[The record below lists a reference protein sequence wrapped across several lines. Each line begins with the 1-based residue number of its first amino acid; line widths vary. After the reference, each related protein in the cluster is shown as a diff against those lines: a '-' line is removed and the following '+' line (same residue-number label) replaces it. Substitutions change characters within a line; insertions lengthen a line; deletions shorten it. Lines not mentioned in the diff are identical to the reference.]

1 MALFSKPTARAL
13 AILDLLTANPHESY
27 GLTEITRKLGL
38 NKATCHAILTT
49 MAHYGFLVQDP
60 RSKAYRLGPNIVAA
74 GNAAFA
80 QFPILEY
87 ARPELEALSQELGL
101 GCGAAG
107 RSGRHL
113 VLLAHYGHSNPMLSP
128 FQLGMRLPFMAP
140 LGASFIAWSPARQL
154 EQWLATGEQRLGAAF
169 DEKLDQKLR
178 ISVIAIRARGFEVTL
193 KTAAEDELHRGLKQI
208 EGTWNLEEL
217 EQITSRYQASL
228 LSSHYHL
235 DRIDPATRYAVC
247 NITVPVFGYDQ
258 LPELIFSTG
267 SIQRDLSGQEILDIA
282 RQLKD
287 AAERARQAAA
297 RAYNRQH
304 RDLEPR

>member
-13 AILDLLTANPHESY
+13 AILDLLTANPQESY
-27 GLTEITRKLGL
+27 GLTEVTRKLGL

-87 ARPELEALSQELGL
+87 ARSELEVLSNQLGM

-107 RSGRHL
+107 RSGSHL

-140 LGASFIAWSPARQL
+140 LGASFIAWSPAKQL
-154 EQWLATGEQRLGAAF
+154 EAWLATGEQRLGDVF
-169 DEKLDQKLR
+169 DDKLDQKLR

-193 KTAAEDELHRGLKQI
+193 KTAAEESLQEGLAKI
-208 EGTWNLEEL
+208 EGTWNLEAL
-217 EQITSRYQASL
+217 ETVTREYQTSL
-228 LSSHYHL
+228 LNSHYHL
-235 DRIDPATRYAVC
+235 DRIDPATRYPVC
-247 NITVPVFGYDQ
+247 NITVPVLGYDQ

-267 SIQRDLSGQEILDIA
+267 SINRELSGAEILEIA
-282 RQLKD
+282 EQLKA
-287 AAERARQAAA
+287 AAERSRQSAS
-297 RAYNRQH
+297 RAYNRQQY
-304 RDLEPR
+304 

>member
-13 AILDLLTANPHESY
+13 AILDLLTANPQDAF
-27 GLTEITRKLGL
+27 GLTDITRKLGL

-80 QFPILEY
+80 LFPVLEY
-87 ARPELEALSQELGL
+87 ARPELESLAQRLNM

-107 RSGRHL
+107 RSGRNL
-113 VLLAHYGHSNPMLSP
+113 VLLAHYGHSNPAQSP
-128 FQLGMRLPFMAP
+128 YQLGMRLPFMAP

-154 EQWLATGEQRLGAAF
+154 EQWLQTGEQQLGEAL
-169 DEKLDQKLR
+169 DDKLDQQLR

-193 KTAAEDELHRGLKQI
+193 KTEAEETLFDDLTQLR
-208 EGTWNLEEL
+208 GTWDIETL
-217 EQITSRYQASL
+217 EQVTSKYQKAL
-228 LSSHYHL
+228 LQSHYHL
-235 DRIDPATRYAVC
+235 DRIDPGSRYPVC

-258 LPELIFSTG
+258 LPELMFSTG
-267 SIQRDLSGQEILDIA
+267 SINRDLSGKEILEIA
-282 RQLKD
+282 EQLKA
-287 AAERARQAAA
+287 AAERARLAAA
-297 RAYNRQH
+297 RAYNRTQT
-304 RDLEPR
+304 

>member
-13 AILDLLTANPHESY
+13 AILDLLTANPQESY
-27 GLTEITRKLGL
+27 GLTEVTRKLGL

-87 ARPELEALSQELGL
+87 ARPELEVLSQSLGL

-107 RSGRHL
+107 RSGSHL

-128 FQLGMRLPFMAP
+128 FQLGMRLPYMAP
-140 LGASFIAWSPARQL
+140 LGASFIAWSPAKQL
-154 EQWLATGEQRLGAAF
+154 ETWLATGEQRLGESL
-169 DEKLDQKLR
+169 DDKLDQRLR

-193 KTAAEDELHRGLKQI
+193 KTAAEENLQHGLENI
-208 EGTWNLEEL
+208 EGTWNLEAL
-217 EQITSRYQASL
+217 EHVTREYQTGL
-228 LSSHYHL
+228 LNSHYHL
-235 DRIDPATRYAVC
+235 DRIDPGTRYPVC
-247 NITVPVFGYDQ
+247 NITVPVLGYDQ
-258 LPELIFSTG
+258 LPELIFSVG
-267 SIQRDLSGQEILDIA
+267 SIQRDLSGAEILEIA
-282 RQLKD
+282 EQLKA
-287 AAERARQAAA
+287 AAERARQSAAH
-297 RAYNRQH
+297 AYNRQQY
-304 RDLEPR
+304 

>member
-13 AILDLLTANPHESY
+13 AILDLLTANPQESY
-27 GLTEITRKLGL
+27 GLTEVTRKLGL

-87 ARPELEALSQELGL
+87 ARPELEVLSQGLGL

-113 VLLAHYGHSNPMLSP
+113 VMLAHYGHSNPMLSP

-140 LGASFIAWSPARQL
+140 LGASFIAFSPAKQL
-154 EQWLATGEQRLGAAF
+154 ESWLETGENRLGETF
-169 DEKLDQKLR
+169 DEKLDQQLR

-193 KTAAEDELHRGLKQI
+193 KTDAEESLNENLKGI
-208 EGTWNLEEL
+208 EGTWNLEAL
-217 EQITSRYQASL
+217 EQVTREYQTSL
-228 LSSHYHL
+228 LNSHYHL
-235 DRIDPATRYAVC
+235 DRIEPATRYPVC

-258 LPELIFSTG
+258 LPELIFSVG
-267 SIQRDLSGQEILDIA
+267 SIQRDLTGTEILEIA
-282 RQLKD
+282 EQLKA
-287 AAERARQAAA
+287 AAERASLSAS
-297 RAYNRQH
+297 RAYNRLQG
-304 RDLEPR
+304 

>member
-13 AILDLLTANPHESY
+13 AILDLLTANPQESY
-27 GLTEITRKLGL
+27 GLTEVTRKLGL

-60 RSKAYRLGPNIVAA
+60 RSKSYRLGPNIVAA

-87 ARPELEALSQELGL
+87 ARPELEVLSQALGL

-107 RSGRHL
+107 RSGSHL
-113 VLLAHYGHSNPMLSP
+113 VLLAHYGHSNPMISP

-140 LGASFIAWSPARQL
+140 LGASFIAWSPAKQL
-154 EQWLATGEQRLGAAF
+154 ETWLSTGEERLGEPF
-169 DEKLDQKLR
+169 DEKLDQRLR

-193 KTAAEDELHRGLKQI
+193 KSEPEKRLQEGLQSLG
-208 EGTWNLEEL
+208 GTWNLEAL
-217 EQITSRYQASL
+217 EQITREYQTGL
-228 LSSHYHL
+228 LQSHYHL
-235 DRIDPATRYAVC
+235 DRIDPGTRYPVC

-267 SIQRDLSGQEILDIA
+267 SIHRDLSGAEILEIA
-282 RQLKD
+282 EQLKA
-287 AAERARQAAA
+287 AAERARQSAS
-297 RAYNRQH
+297 RAYNRHQA
-304 RDLEPR
+304 